1 MNEFSMK
8 NVLKKN
14 VMALALLGI
23 YILFIILGFVI
34 EGQNILA
41 PAIVTSLIE
50 RNAYVFILGAGM
62 LMCMLTGGNIDLS
75 VGSIVCFIGSVVG
88 LFSVE
93 NRLLDQW
100 FGVWEVQE
108 INGEATRVLVAHA
121 QPLNT
126 PLAMLVALGVGL
138 LYGALLGFLIAYVRI
153 PPWIAT
159 LAGYLAFR
167 GLGTQVLTTASAD
180 AALTGFPDSLKN
192 IFGGSVLEYIR
203 VGGEK
208 VYLDVLG
215 MNIPCVVAGILA
227 SAAVILLT
235 VTSRKKKISK
245 GYQADPK
252 GFVTLKCI
260 ILTAII
266 MFFAVEFSFE
276 GGIPVVVLWIGG
288 VLLIYGIITEKTTI
302 GRHFMTVGGNAE
314 SARLSGIN
322 NRLVM
327 FFAYLNMAVLTV
339 IAAMIVTVRASAA
352 NSSAGEEYELDAIAA
367 CIVGGVSA
375 YGGSGTIIGMVVG
388 ATMIGVINQG
398 MQIIGVDQNWIKI
411 VKGLVLLAAVVFE
424 IVSKQTKKAKK
435 DAKPKKVKAQKGE
448 NGEAEAEPVQ
458 PSEEASELEATVVS
472 EDTEAAPAPVPDAG
486 LATSE
491 T

>member
-34 EGQNILA
+34 KGQNILA

-108 INGEATRVLVAHA
+108 INGEATRVLVEHA

-252 GFVTLKCI
+252 GFVILKCI

-339 IAAMIVTVRASAA
+339 IAAMIVTIRASAA

-424 IVSKQTKKAKK
+424 IVSKQGNKAKK
-435 DAKPKKVKAQKGE
+435 DAKPKKAKAKKGKK
-448 NGEAEAEPVQ
+448 GEAEAEPEQ

-472 EDTEAAPAPVPDAG
+472 EDKEAAPVPDAG

>member
-34 EGQNILA
+34 KGQNILA

-108 INGEATRVLVAHA
+108 INGEATRVLVEHA

-252 GFVTLKCI
+252 GFVILKCI

-339 IAAMIVTVRASAA
+339 IAAMIVTIRASAA

-424 IVSKQTKKAKK
+424 IVSKQGNKAKK
-435 DAKPKKVKAQKGE
+435 DAKPKKAKAKKGKK
-448 NGEAEAEPVQ
+448 GEAEAEPEQ

-472 EDTEAAPAPVPDAG
+472 EDTEAAPVPDAG

>member
-1 MNEFSMK
+1 MNGFDMK
-8 NVLKKN
+8 NVMKKN

-34 EGQNILA
+34 KGQNILA

-75 VGSIVCFIGSVVG
+75 VGSVVCFIGSVVG

-100 FGVWEVQE
+100 FGVWEEQV
-108 INGEATRVLVAHA
+108 IDGEVTKVLVQHA

-126 PLAMLVALGVGL
+126 PLAILVALAVGL

-167 GLGTQVLTTASAD
+167 GLGTQVLTKASPD
-180 AALTGFPDSLKN
+180 AALSNFPESLKN

-203 VGGEK
+203 INGEK

-215 MNIPCVVAGILA
+215 MNIPCVLAGVLA
-227 SAAVILLT
+227 SAAVIFIM
-235 VTSRKKKISK
+235 VISRRKKVAK
-245 GYQADPK
+245 GYQADPMW
-252 GFVTLKCI
+252 FVALKCV

-266 MFFAVEFSFE
+266 MFFAIEFSFE

-288 VLLIYGIITEKTTI
+288 VLILYGIITEKTTI

-352 NSSAGEEYELDAIAA
+352 NSTAGEEYELDAIAA

-375 YGGSGTIIGMVVG
+375 YGGSGTIVGMVVG

-398 MQIIGVDQNWIKI
+398 MQLIGVDQNWIKI

-424 IVSKQTKKAKK
+424 IVSKNSNKKKASKK
-435 DAKPKKVKAQKGE
+435 KTAEEATKQLEDVAEKAAEELVAGTTV
-448 NGEAEAEPVQ
+448 EADAEPDVEI
-458 PSEEASELEATVVS
+458 PEGGIAISESQ
-472 EDTEAAPAPVPDAG
+472 
-486 LATSE
+486 
-491 T
+491 

>member
-1 MNEFSMK
+1 MNGFDMK
-8 NVLKKN
+8 NVMKKN

-34 EGQNILA
+34 KGQNILA

-75 VGSIVCFIGSVVG
+75 VGSVVCFIGSVVG

-100 FGVWEVQE
+100 FGVWEEQV
-108 INGEATRVLVAHA
+108 IDGEVTKVLVQHA

-126 PLAMLVALGVGL
+126 PLAILVALAVGL

-167 GLGTQVLTTASAD
+167 GLGTQVLTKASPD
-180 AALTGFPDSLKN
+180 AALSNFPESLKN

-203 VGGEK
+203 INGEK

-215 MNIPCVVAGILA
+215 MNIPCVLAGVLA
-227 SAAVILLT
+227 SAAVIFIM
-235 VTSRKKKISK
+235 VISRRKKVAK
-245 GYQADPK
+245 GYQADPMW
-252 GFVTLKCI
+252 FVALKCV

-266 MFFAVEFSFE
+266 MFFAIEFSFE

-288 VLLIYGIITEKTTI
+288 VLILYGIITEKTTI

-352 NSSAGEEYELDAIAA
+352 NSTAGEEYELDAIAA

-375 YGGSGTIIGMVVG
+375 YGGSGTIVGMVVG

-398 MQIIGVDQNWIKI
+398 MQLIGVDQNWIKI

-424 IVSKQTKKAKK
+424 IVSKNSNKKKASKK
-435 DAKPKKVKAQKGE
+435 KSAEEATKQLEDVAEKAAEELVAGTTV
-448 NGEAEAEPVQ
+448 EADAEPDVEI
-458 PSEEASELEATVVS
+458 PEGGIAISESQ
-472 EDTEAAPAPVPDAG
+472 
-486 LATSE
+486 
-491 T
+491 